1 MFSPNISHSA
11 MATLAENQFGIG
23 RKRCTN
29 GPSQRT
35 ISRDLQYGSGEIPN
49 LTLENYMA
57 KLLAH
62 WILSALCLLL
72 VAHFVPGFFVRG
84 FGTALIAA
92 VVIGLVNGTIGML
105 LKIITFPLTIIT
117 FGIFWLLINA
127 LMLKFAAFFVPGFEV
142 RGLWPAFWGGL
153 ILSVLNMTIRRLLK
167 NRDE

>member
-1 MFSPNISHSA
+1 
-11 MATLAENQFGIG
+11 
-23 RKRCTN
+23 
-29 GPSQRT
+29 
-35 ISRDLQYGSGEIPN
+35 
-49 LTLENYMA
+49 MA

-72 VAHFVPGFFVRG
+72 VARFVTGFHVSG

-105 LKIITFPLTIIT
+105 LKILTFPLTILT

-127 LMLKFAAFFVPGFEV
+127 LMLKFAALFVPGFEV

-153 ILSVLNMTIRRLLK
+153 ILSILNMTVRQLLK
-167 NRDE
+167 NRNT